1 MRMYVLYFEGRL
13 HLKESKSWTEKGSS
27 SRSSNRSEEG
37 ERKDGNHLDIYSC
50 C

>member
-13 HLKESKSWTEKGSS
+13 HLKESKSWTEKGS
-27 SRSSNRSEEG
+27 RSSNRSKEG